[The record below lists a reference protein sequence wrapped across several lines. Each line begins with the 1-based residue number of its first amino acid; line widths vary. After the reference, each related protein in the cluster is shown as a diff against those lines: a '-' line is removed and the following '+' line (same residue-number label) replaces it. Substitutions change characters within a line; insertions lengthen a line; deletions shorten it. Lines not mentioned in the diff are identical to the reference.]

1 MDVLAVI
8 DQLDDLV
15 HGAKPVPLSG
25 RLRVDRRELDEI
37 VERLRSTIPVEITEA
52 RAIVHE
58 RRRILTDA
66 ERAAE
71 RILSEAPERERQL
84 AAEHHL
90 VRHAERVAQEIIE
103 AARAREREL
112 RRGAEDYADAL
123 LRTLE
128 LNLTRLTAAVDRG
141 RQRLRRPE

>member
-52 RAIVHE
+52 HAIVHE
-58 RRRILTDA
+58 RRRILADA
-66 ERAAE
+66 ERAAA

-90 VRHAERVAQEIIE
+90 VRHAERAAPEIIE

-112 RRGAEDYADAL
+112 RRGAEDYADEL
-123 LRTLE
+123 LGTLE
-128 LNLTRLTAAVDRG
+128 LNLTRLTAVVHRG

>member
-15 HGAKPVPLSG
+15 YGAKPVPLSG

-58 RRRILTDA
+58 RRRILADA
-66 ERAAE
+66 ERATA
-71 RILSEAPERERQL
+71 RILSETPERERQL
-84 AAEHHL
+84 AAQHHL
-90 VRHAERVAQEIIE
+90 VRHAERAAEEIIE
-103 AARAREREL
+103 AAPAREREL
-112 RRGAEDYADAL
+112 RRGAEDYADDL
-123 LRTLE
+123 LGTLE
-128 LNLTRLTAAVDRG
+128 LNLTRLTAAVHRG